1 MDVAGA
7 ASRVGTRLRT
17 VRREHG
23 LTLREAAAATGFS
36 VSHLSNVE
44 RGTRAVTEDVA
55 RAYANLADATHAV
68 STSAEDIS
76 PLARA
81 RVPAPKRA
89 ASRATLPDD
98 DFGTRL
104 LRLRLDRRLS
114 LTELSSA
121 THVSKS
127 YLGNLERGR
136 KRPSA
141 AVAAVCDAELGAGG
155 TLIALRGAAV
165 RPPARGPV
173 PAPHAPGYGGE
184 HTLLLDPDVAAASGE
199 AELLAVR
206 HTAQHDQPRPLA
218 QGLAGYAQAVA
229 DAAAVGGYLAKQ
241 LWLLA
246 ARCAEF
252 TGWLAQEAGEIAT
265 SHAWTEAAADWARA
279 GAEPDMAGYRWERLS
294 LTALYRGRAA
304 DTVALA
310 SRASTEPGISP
321 RIRGLAAR
329 RLAQGHALA
338 GDRRACEHALAAS
351 VELLTRG
358 PDPFP
363 RGPSWGPNTIGDDGA
378 VIHASCLVDL
388 GAYRA
393 AIRVLGPD
401 PDTWSPSV
409 ATRTRARFVV
419 RGALAFAGAGE
430 LDHACSL
437 AESVLPDLARLE
449 SSTVRADVCRLANVL
464 LRHPAHQ
471 PARAL
476 MPELIRATR
485 LG

>member
-1 MDVAGA
+1 M
-7 ASRVGTRLRT
+7 GTRLRL
-17 VRREHG
+17 VRREQG
-23 LTLREAAAATGFS
+23 LTLREAAVITGFS

-44 RGTRAVTEDVA
+44 RGTRTVTEDIV
-55 RAYANLADATHAV
+55 RAYANLAEATQAV
-68 STSAEDIS
+68 NTSVSEFDG
-76 PLARA
+76 PARA
-81 RVPAPKRA
+81 PVPVLRPA
-89 ASRATLPDD
+89 ALPDD

-114 LTELSSA
+114 LSEFSSA

-141 AVAAVCDAELGAGG
+141 AVAAVCDDQLGAGG

-165 RPPARGPV
+165 RPPAHGPI
-173 PAPHAPGYGGE
+173 PAPHAPVNGGDRA
-184 HTLLLDPDVAAASGE
+184 LVVDPDEAAVFGE

-206 HTAQHDQPRPLA
+206 HAAQHDQPRPLA
-218 QGLAGYAQAVA
+218 QRLAGYAQSVA
-229 DAAAVGGYLAKQ
+229 GAAATVGGVHAKQ

-252 TGWLAQEAGEIAT
+252 TGWLAEESGETALC
-265 SHAWTEAAADWARA
+265 HAWTGAAAEWA
-279 GAEPDMAGYRWERLS
+279 GAAGERDMAGYRWERLS
-294 LTALYRGRAA
+294 LASLYRGRAA

-310 SRASTEPGISP
+310 GRASAEPGVSP
-321 RIRGLAAR
+321 RIRGLAVR
-329 RLAQGHALA
+329 RLAQGLALA
-338 GDRRACEHALAAS
+338 GERRACEHALAESAG
-351 VELLTRG
+351 LLTRG

-388 GAYRA
+388 RAYRA

-401 PDTWSPSV
+401 PDAWSPSV
-409 ATRTRARFVV
+409 AARTRARFVV
-419 RGALAFAGAGE
+419 RGALAYAGAGE
-430 LDHACSL
+430 LDHACFL

-449 SSTVRADVCRLANVL
+449 SSTVRADLRQLISVL
-464 LRHPAHQ
+464 LRHPAH
-471 PARAL
+471 PRARAL

>member
-1 MDVAGA
+1 M
-7 ASRVGTRLRT
+7 GTRLRL

-23 LTLREAAAATGFS
+23 LTLREAAAITGFS

-44 RGTRAVTEDVA
+44 RGTRTVTEDVG
-55 RAYANLADATHAV
+55 RAYANLAEATQV
-68 STSAEDIS
+68 VNSSADELDG
-76 PLARA
+76 PARA
-81 RVPAPKRA
+81 PVPVSRPAAARA
-89 ASRATLPDD
+89 ALADD

-114 LTELSSA
+114 LSELSLA

-141 AVAAVCDAELGAGG
+141 AVAAVCDDQLGAGG
-155 TLIALRGAAV
+155 TLIALRGAAL
-165 RPPARGPV
+165 RPPVPGLI
-173 PAPHAPGYGGE
+173 PAPRTPVDDDDRA
-184 HTLLLDPDVAAASGE
+184 LAVDPDAAALSGE

-206 HTAQHDQPRPLA
+206 HAAQHDQPRPLA
-218 QGLAGYAQAVA
+218 QRLAGHAQYV
-229 DAAAVGGYLAKQ
+229 AAAAATAGGGHARR

-252 TGWLAQEAGEIAT
+252 TGWLAEEAGETAL
-265 SHAWTEAAADWARA
+265 SHAWTGAAADWAWV
-279 GAEPDMAGYRWERLS
+279 GGDPDMAGYRWERLS
-294 LTALYRGRAA
+294 LNSLCLGKAT
-304 DTVALA
+304 DTIALA
-310 SRASTEPGISP
+310 SRASAEPGISP

-329 RLAQGHALA
+329 RLAQGFALA
-338 GDRRACEHALAAS
+338 GERRACEQALAVSAD
-351 VELLTRG
+351 LLARG

-363 RGPSWGPNTIGDDGA
+363 QGPSWGPNTIGDDGA

-388 GAYRA
+388 RAYRA
-393 AIRVLGPD
+393 AIRILGPD

-419 RGALAFAGAGE
+419 RGALAYSGVGE
-430 LDHACSL
+430 LDHACFL

-449 SSTVRADVCRLANVL
+449 SSTVRSDLRRLISVL
-464 LRHPAHQ
+464 LRHPAH
-471 PARAL
+471 PRARAL

>member
-1 MDVAGA
+1 M
-7 ASRVGTRLRT
+7 
-17 VRREHG
+17 VRHEHG

-44 RGTRAVTEDVA
+44 RGTRTVTEAVV
-55 RAYANLADATHAV
+55 RAYANLADATRTV
-68 STSAEDIS
+68 DSSASKPDVQMS
-76 PLARA
+76 V
-81 RVPAPKRA
+81 RVPVSQPVARD
-89 ASRATLPDD
+89 ATLPED

-114 LTELSSA
+114 LSELSSV

-141 AVAAVCDAELGAGG
+141 AVAAVCDAQLEAGG
-155 TLIALRGAAV
+155 SLIALRDAPI
-165 RPPARGPV
+165 RSPARGPI
-173 PAPHAPGYGGE
+173 PAPHAPVFGGDRA
-184 HTLLLDPDVAAASGE
+184 LNIDPDATAISGE
-199 AELLAVR
+199 AELLAIR
-206 HTAQHDQPRPLA
+206 HAAQNDQPRPLA
-218 QGLAGYAQAVA
+218 QRLAAHAQAVA
-229 DAAAVGGYLAKQ
+229 ATAARVGGVHAKP

-252 TGWLAQEAGEIAT
+252 TGWLAEEAGDST
-265 SHAWTEAAADWARA
+265 LSHAWTTAAANWAVS
-279 GAEPDMAGYRWERLS
+279 GGDPDMAGYRWERLS
-294 LTALYRGRAA
+294 LTVLYQGRAT
-304 DTVALA
+304 DTIALA
-310 SRASTEPGISP
+310 SRASAEPGISP

-329 RLAQGHALA
+329 RLAQGLALA
-338 GDRRACEHALAAS
+338 GERGACERALAESAR
-351 VELLTRG
+351 LLALG

-363 RGPSWGPNTIGDDGA
+363 RGPSWGPNTIDDDGA

-388 GAYRA
+388 RAYRA

-401 PDTWSPSV
+401 PETWSPSV
-409 ATRTRARFVV
+409 AARTRARFVV

-430 LDHACSL
+430 LDHSCFLS
-437 AESVLPDLARLE
+437 ESVLPDLARLE
-449 SSTVRADVCRLANVL
+449 SSTVRADLCRLVNVL
-464 LRHPAHQ
+464 LRHPAH
-471 PARAL
+471 ARSRAL